1 MLRALRSRCWSLTTL
16 AAFLLVQPAA
26 VCAAL
31 CLFGGHHAAAH
42 AMPGTE
48 HGTPAL
54 GNAACHSS
62 HVGTVERS
70 PFQALSPMA
79 PTRAQ
84 VIAAA
89 PAHRVHPVWALP
101 TPPRLVSR
109 TAEPPPPRAV

>member
-31 CLFGGHHAAAH
+31 CLFRGHHAAAH

-62 HVGTVERS
+62 HVGTVDRS
-70 PFQALSPMA
+70 PLQVLSPMA
-79 PTRAQ
+79 PTPAQ
-84 VIAAA
+84 MIAAA
-89 PAHRVHPVWALP
+89 PTHRVQPVWALP

-109 TAEPPPPRAV
+109 TAEPPPPRVV